1 MQNNNIEGGIM
12 KTKASQ
18 DQMDHRKQLIREY
31 ILNHVYDGSQRNKL
45 VKYVATRNSLNN
57 NQVRWALRKMEW
69 ANEIEDILNEKA
81 KILAEQ
87 AKPVN
92 PIHTRNKKRS
102 MKECRKVITQYFL
115 EGKGENKKKADIIVE
130 LMPIMNANYYQVE
143 HWMRLMI
150 ADHTLIGERKP
161 GIGPGRYYHLAD
173 KPVKPEVEQQG
184 KTTNK
189 DVKTSVDEELV
200 SVQQNDPNTITI
212 TININLERGE

>member
-1 MQNNNIEGGIM
+1 M
-12 KTKASQ
+12 KIKASR

-45 VKYVATRNSLNN
+45 VKYIATRNSLNN

-69 ANEIEDILNEKA
+69 DNEIEDILNEKA

-87 AKPVN
+87 AKPVK
-92 PIHTRNKKRS
+92 PIHTRSRKRS
-102 MKECRKVITQYFL
+102 TEECRKVITQYFL
-115 EGKGENKKKADIIVE
+115 EGKAENKKKSDIIIE

-150 ADHTLIGERKP
+150 ADRTLIGERKP
-161 GIGPGRYYHLAD
+161 GLGPGRYYHLAK
-173 KPVKPEVEQQG
+173 KPLRQKVEQQG
-184 KTTNK
+184 KATNEGAK
-189 DVKTSVDEELV
+189 APVDEKLV

-212 TININLERGE
+212 TINVNLERSK